1 MKRVVFLAL
10 ILFLATVL
18 RFFRLDTV
26 PPLFQSSSFLPR
38 LVTAIVSIVNVYL
51 TCRLSVRYSD
61 KVKVGLLSAFFM
73 GILPWTLEESRVYSS
88 VNNGLAILLAGNF
101 FWLKFRTRW
110 IKIFT
115 AIISLS
121 VFFFVYQDIWFLKNF
136 QLISILS
143 FRDNLFR
150 LLSPQMWFF
159 NNITFY
165 HGGLREWGMV
175 YISMLPLLILGLIK
189 SYNRKNKFLYLVFLI
204 LSLISAMSPFFPES
218 REFFLTTPILSFFI
232 GKGFYVLISEKKVIY
247 SLITFILLLLI
258 VYEISQLLHFYYNHY
273 PLNVRESADKIYEPF

>member
-1 MKRVVFLAL
+1 MKRIVFLVL
-10 ILFLATVL
+10 ILFLATIL

-26 PPLFQSSSFLPR
+26 PPLFHSSSFLPR
-38 LVTAIVSIVNVYL
+38 LITAIVSIVNVYL
-51 TCRLSVRYSD
+51 TYRLSARYSD
-61 KVKVGLLSAFFM
+61 RTKVGLLSAFVM
-73 GILPWTLEESRVYSS
+73 GILPWTLEESRIYSS
-88 VNNGLAILLAGNF
+88 VNIGLAILLTGIYIR
-101 FWLKFRTRW
+101 KIFRTRW
-110 IKIFT
+110 QT
-115 AIISLS
+115 MSLAVVILA
-121 VFFFVYQDIWFLKNF
+121 VFFLIYPNIWFLKNF

-189 SYNRKNKFLYLVFLI
+189 SYNRKNIFLYLVFLI
-204 LSLISAMSPFFPES
+204 LSIISAMSPFFPES
-218 REFFLTTPILSFFI
+218 REFFLVTPLLSFFI
-232 GKGFYVLISEKKVIY
+232 GKGFCELVSEKKVIY
-247 SLITFILLLLI
+247 SLITFVLLLLI